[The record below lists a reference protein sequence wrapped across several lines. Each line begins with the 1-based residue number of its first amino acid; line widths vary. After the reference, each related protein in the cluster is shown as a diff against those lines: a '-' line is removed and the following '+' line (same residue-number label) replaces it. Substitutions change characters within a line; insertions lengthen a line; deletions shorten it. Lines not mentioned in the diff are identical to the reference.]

1 MVDTRVPTK
10 NDDDERKSGDHDL
23 GPRRLA
29 TIPEEDPTRPG
40 KPNRRRGD
48 RDRDLEF
55 DATVEV
61 VPRRSLPL
69 SQVGAEVAS
78 GVDADPRVAKDVV
91 LAAATDA
98 DLPAETGKRRRGII
112 DRRGPSRRRLEGRN
126 IREDQGREKDGNT
139 PAPVVPLPRLK
150 SA

>member
-1 MVDTRVPTK
+1 MILFTFLLPFDQNYHFRFFIASLFYNCQLFLLIFP
-10 NDDDERKSGDHDL
+10 
-23 GPRRLA
+23 
-29 TIPEEDPTRPG
+29 
-40 KPNRRRGD
+40 
-48 RDRDLEF
+48 EF

-139 PAPVVPLPRLK
+139 PGNVRLEVLVVYLCLPLVLAVSSR
-150 SA
+150 